1 MCNNNIM
8 TKSEARKLGL
18 QYLDLDEE
26 KSKIDAFAANLNRGL
41 TELQANTPRFVP
53 PPENSSSP
61 GEPISIS
68 VDNNYLYVCT
78 EPNLWKRI
86 NLNEL

>member
-1 MCNNNIM
+1 M
-8 TKSEARKLGL
+8 TKSQARKLGL
-18 QYLDLDEE
+18 QYVNLEEE
-26 KSKIDAFAANLNRGL
+26 KSKIDTFATNLNTNL
-41 TELQANTPRFVP
+41 TELQANTPKLVP

-61 GEPISIS
+61 GSPISIA

-78 EPNLWKRI
+78 EENLWKRI